1 MIRELYKAMSTKPP
15 VVDLTA
21 FREACDRTDEIHD
34 GPTLKAIAEKARKI
48 REDKSREIEH
58 ITGGAH

>member
-1 MIRELYKAMSTKPP
+1 MIREIYKAIATKPP
-15 VVDLTA
+15 AVDFTRL
-21 FREACDRTDEIHD
+21 RKACDKTDEIHD

-48 REDKSREIEH
+48 REEDTREIEH